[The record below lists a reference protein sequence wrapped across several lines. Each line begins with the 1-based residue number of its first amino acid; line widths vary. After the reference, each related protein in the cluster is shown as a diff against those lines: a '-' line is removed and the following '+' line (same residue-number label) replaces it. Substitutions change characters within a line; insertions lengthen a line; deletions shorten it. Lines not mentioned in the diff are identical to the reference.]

1 MKKTLFFSVMILISL
16 AVCLQPVYAASK
28 VGYINVRKIV
38 SDSNIG
44 KEARRDFDTL
54 RQEKELIVQKSLL
67 EINRLKDEINNNK
80 DSMGTET
87 RQEKLNTLQ
96 DMVKEHKRLVADIKE
111 EIKEK
116 DQELVAKI
124 LQQADTVLK
133 KVAQKGKY
141 TMIIKD
147 PNAVGFLDP
156 EVDITD
162 EVIKELNKQ

>member
-80 DSMGTET
+80 DSMSTDK

-124 LQQADTVLK
+124 LQQADAVLK
-133 KVAQKGKY
+133 KVAKKGKY